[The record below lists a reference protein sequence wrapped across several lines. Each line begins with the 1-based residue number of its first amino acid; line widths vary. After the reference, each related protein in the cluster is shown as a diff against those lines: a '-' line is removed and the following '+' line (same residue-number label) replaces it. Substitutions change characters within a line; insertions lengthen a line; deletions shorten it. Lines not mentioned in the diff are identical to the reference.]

1 MMKSVATDGIIAHW
15 RAIVVTVLFV
25 ASGTIGAQEM
35 APAQYLR
42 TVREAESHF
51 SAGEWKSAS
60 DAYGRAVAANP
71 HVAGTWF
78 RLGLAR
84 LNSSDAQ
91 GAVIALEKALELGAD
106 QPRRV
111 MIAIA
116 RAHAAAGDN
125 SPHVPRLPRETRSR
139 DGGDPVTPR
148 ERT

>member
-1 MMKSVATDGIIAHW
+1 MMKSVATDGIIALR
-15 RAIVVTVLFV
+15 RAIVVTVVFV

-42 TVREAESHF
+42 TVREAEFHF

-91 GAVIALEKALELGAD
+91 GAVIALEHGW
-106 QPRRV
+106 QSVGPPT
-111 MIAIA
+111 
-116 RAHAAAGDN
+116 N
-125 SPHVPRLPRETRSR
+125 
-139 DGGDPVTPR
+139 
-148 ERT
+148 